1 MKINK
6 IKLNNFK
13 SYYGEQEFNF
23 SAGLNIISGKIGT
36 GKTSLYEA
44 FQWILLDDMSDS
56 FSVDEDFILNKKF
69 ELESLN
75 SNTSEIDAKIEL
87 EVSAENENESKIIYQ
102 ISKTNIYEL
111 KGGSYILSETNT
123 LVSYDEPRTGNSKLI
138 NDKREVEAKLN
149 ELFPEKLRR
158 YLLFKGETL
167 NQLIDFSNPVT
178 LEQAVKQISHLPLFS
193 RMLKIINLLIN
204 QTDRKYRNKLQ
215 ANTRDQKKFSSFK
228 SDLEA
233 KEKDEISNKIK
244 LKKASDDFD
253 KLENKEKEYTD
264 KLSFIAGFPE
274 LREEETKTKYNKNKA
289 FDELEK
295 LDKAGKEKFINK
307 WVLAKGHS
315 LLDAAEIELRK
326 FIDWRQNQIAQ
337 NKDQLELG
345 VPGDHLINKMINEK
359 TCLICGTKEKD
370 KPDLVEVLRTHLD
383 DNKKFKNVLSDEIE
397 DLNDKVKDIVRNIS
411 FIKNS
416 TSNVNDDLKKHILNN
431 KKIEENKAKYIEDL
445 KKIEEKIND
454 LVKEKGYRILNLDPK
469 AITNALTRLRQD
481 KKTIRGQEEFYNRKK
496 IDLGN
501 DIRVLKSK
509 LEGLSGIK
517 AESIENMPEK
527 KALNYLEAV
536 KNIIDKKV
544 KLEKID
550 LIKKIEKEANKI
562 QRDIIKQSIDN
573 EIIVLYVK
581 INEDDYS
588 ISFVDKDGNPN
599 PGHGAQ
605 ETLAKM
611 SLISSVLKLSNEYKQ
626 ESYPFIVDAPA
637 SNFDD
642 TITKPFIRSVSD
654 NFSQG
659 IVILK
664 DIHLEID
671 NYKKESFTNTIYSIE
686 KIFDGKNE
694 STITNNYSKINL
706 IK

>member
-1 MKINK
+1 MRINK
-6 IKLNNFK
+6 IKLTNFK

-23 SAGLNIISGKIGT
+23 SEGLNIISGKIGT

-44 FQWILLDDMSDS
+44 FQWILLKNVSDS
-56 FSVDEDFILNKKF
+56 FSIDEDFILNKKF
-69 ELESLN
+69 EFESLK
-75 SNTSEIDAKIEL
+75 SKSPEIHAKIEL
-87 EVSAENENESKIIYQ
+87 EVIAESENKSAITYQ
-102 ISKTNIYEL
+102 ISKTNVYL
-111 KGGSYILSETNT
+111 LNQGSYIFSETNT
-123 LVSYDEPRTGNSKLI
+123 LVSYDEPRTGNAKLI
-138 NDKREVEAKLN
+138 DDYREVEAKLD
-149 ELFPEKLRR
+149 ELFPKKLRR

-178 LEQAVKQISHLPLFS
+178 LEQAVKQISHLPLFT
-193 RMLKIINLLIN
+193 RMTRIINQLIN

-215 ANTRDQKKFSSFK
+215 ANARDQRKFSK
-228 SDLEA
+228 LNSDIE
-233 KEKDEISNKIK
+233 S
-244 LKKASDDFD
+244 
-253 KLENKEKEYTD
+253 KEKERKDNEKKLNKAIKDLETLEIKETEYTE
-264 KLSFIAGFPE
+264 KLSFIAGFPD
-274 LREEETKTKYNKNKA
+274 LKVEESRLKYERSKA
-289 FDELEK
+289 FDQLEE
-295 LDKAGKEKFINK
+295 LDKIGKQKFINK
-307 WVLAKGHS
+307 WILAKGHP
-315 LLDAAEIELRK
+315 LLDAADVELRK
-326 FIDWRQNQIAQ
+326 FIQSRLDQIAK
-337 NKDQLELG
+337 NKNQLELG

-370 KPDLVEVLRTHLD
+370 KPDLVEVLKTHLD
-383 DNKKFKNVLSDEIE
+383 VNKEFKNVLSDEIE

-416 TSNVNDDLKKHILNN
+416 TLNIIDDLKKHIKNSRDIESEKTNCVEALN
-431 KKIEENKAKYIEDL
+431 KT
-445 KKIEEKIND
+445 EEKINA
-454 LVKEKGYRILNLDPK
+454 LVKEKGYQILQLDPK
-469 AITNALTRLRQD
+469 AITNALRRLRDD
-481 KKTIRGQEEFYNRKK
+481 KKTINNQKVFYGRKET
-496 IDLGN
+496 DLKN
-501 DIRVLKSK
+501 EIKKLKK
-509 LEGLSGIK
+509 DLVGLSGIQD
-517 AESIENMPEK
+517 ESIENMPEK

-536 KNIIDKKV
+536 RNIIEKKV

-550 LIKKIEKEANKI
+550 LIDKIEKEANKI
-562 QRDIIKQSIDN
+562 QKNIIEQSIDN
-573 EIIVLYVK
+573 EIIVLYVNIDK
-581 INEDDYS
+581 DDYS

-642 TITKPFIRSVSD
+642 TITKPFIKSVSD

-686 KIFDGKNE
+686 KISDGKEE

>member
-178 LEQAVKQISHLPLFS
+178 LEQAVKQILHLPLFS

>member
-1 MKINK
+1 MRINK
-6 IKLNNFK
+6 IKLTNFK

-23 SAGLNIISGKIGT
+23 SEGLNIISGKIGT

-44 FQWILLDDMSDS
+44 FQWILLKNVSDS
-56 FSVDEDFILNKKF
+56 FSIDEDFILNKKF
-69 ELESLN
+69 EFESLK
-75 SNTSEIDAKIEL
+75 SKSPEIHAKIEL
-87 EVSAENENESKIIYQ
+87 EVIAESENNSAITYQ
-102 ISKTNIYEL
+102 ISKTNVYL
-111 KGGSYILSETNT
+111 LNQDSYIFSETNT
-123 LVSYDEPRTGNSKLI
+123 LVSYDEPRTGNAKLI
-138 NDKREVEAKLN
+138 DDYREVEAKLD

-178 LEQAVKQISHLPLFS
+178 LEQAVKQISHLPLFT
-193 RMLKIINLLIN
+193 RMTRIINQLIN

-215 ANTRDQKKFSSFK
+215 ANARDQRKFSK
-228 SDLEA
+228 LNSDIE
-233 KEKDEISNKIK
+233 S
-244 LKKASDDFD
+244 
-253 KLENKEKEYTD
+253 KEKERKDNEKKLNKAVEDLEKLEIKEEEYTE
-264 KLSFIAGFPE
+264 KLSFIAGFPD
-274 LREEETKTKYNKNKA
+274 LKEEESRLKYKRSKA
-289 FDELEK
+289 FDQLEE
-295 LDKAGKEKFINK
+295 LDKLGKQKFINK
-307 WVLAKGHS
+307 WILAKGHP
-315 LLDAAEIELRK
+315 LLDAADVELRK
-326 FIDWRQNQIAQ
+326 FIQWRLDQIAK
-337 NKDQLELG
+337 NKNQLELG

-359 TCLICGTKEKD
+359 MCLICGAKEKD
-370 KPDLVEVLRTHLD
+370 KPDLLEVLKTHLD
-383 DNKKFKNVLSDEIE
+383 VNKEFKNVLSDEIE

-411 FIKNS
+411 FIKNT
-416 TSNVNDDLKKHILNN
+416 TSNVIDDLQKHIKNSRDIESEKTNYVEALN
-431 KKIEENKAKYIEDL
+431 KTQ
-445 KKIEEKIND
+445 EKIDD
-454 LVKEKGYRILNLDPK
+454 LVKEKGYQILQLDPK
-469 AITNALTRLRQD
+469 AITNALSRLRDD
-481 KKTIRGQEEFYNRKK
+481 KKTINNQKVFYGRKET
-496 IDLGN
+496 DLKN
-501 DIRVLKSK
+501 EIKKLKK
-509 LEGLSGIK
+509 DLVGLSGIQD
-517 AESIENMPEK
+517 ESIENMPEK

-536 KNIIDKKV
+536 RNIIEKKV

-550 LIKKIEKEANKI
+550 LIDKIEKEANKI
-562 QRDIIKQSIDN
+562 QKNIIEQSIDN
-573 EIIVLYVK
+573 EIIVLYVNIDK
-581 INEDDYS
+581 DDYS

-642 TITKPFIRSVSD
+642 TITKPFIKSVSD

-686 KIFDGKNE
+686 KISDGKEE

>member
-1 MKINK
+1 MRINK
-6 IKLNNFK
+6 IKLTNFK

-23 SAGLNIISGKIGT
+23 SEGLNIISGKIGT

-44 FQWILLDDMSDS
+44 FQWILLNNMSDS

-69 ELESLN
+69 EFESLK
-75 SNTSEIDAKIEL
+75 SKSPEIHAKIEL
-87 EVSAENENESKIIYQ
+87 EVIAESESNSAITYQ
-102 ISKTNIYEL
+102 ISKTNVYVLNED
-111 KGGSYILSETNT
+111 SYMFSETNT
-123 LVSYDEPRTGNSKLI
+123 LLSYDEPRTGNAKLI
-138 NDKREVEAKLN
+138 DDYREVEAKLN

-178 LEQAVKQISHLPLFS
+178 LEQAVKQISHLPLFT
-193 RMLKIINLLIN
+193 RMTRIINQLIN

-215 ANTRDQKKFSSFK
+215 ANARDQKKFSK
-228 SDLEA
+228 LKNDLE
-233 KEKDEISNKIK
+233 I
-244 LKKASDDFD
+244 
-253 KLENKEKEYTD
+253 KEKEKEDSKKKFNKAVEDLETLEIKETEYTE
-264 KLSFIAGFPE
+264 KLSFIAGFPD
-274 LREEETKTKYNKNKA
+274 LKEEESRLKYERSKA
-289 FDELEK
+289 FDQLEE
-295 LDKAGKEKFINK
+295 LDKIGKQKFINK
-307 WVLAKGHS
+307 WILAKGHP
-315 LLDAAEIELRK
+315 LLDAADVELRK
-326 FIDWRQNQIAQ
+326 FIQSRLDQIAK
-337 NKDQLELG
+337 NKNQLELG

-370 KPDLVEVLRTHLD
+370 KPDLVEVLKTHLD
-383 DNKKFKNVLSDEIE
+383 VNKEFKNVLSDEIE

-411 FIKNS
+411 FIKN
-416 TSNVNDDLKKHILNN
+416 TTLNIIDDLKKHIKNSRD
-431 KKIEENKAKYIEDL
+431 IESEKTNCVEAL
-445 KKIEEKIND
+445 KKTEEKIND
-454 LVKEKGYRILNLDPK
+454 LVKEKGYQILQLDPK
-469 AITNALTRLRQD
+469 AITNALRRLRDD
-481 KKTIRGQEEFYNRKK
+481 KKTINNQKVFYDRKDT
-496 IDLGN
+496 DLN
-501 DIRVLKSK
+501 NEIRKLKK
-509 LEGLSGIK
+509 DLEGLSGIQV
-517 AESIENMPEK
+517 ESIENIPEK
-527 KALNYLEAV
+527 KALNYLEEI
-536 KNIIDKKV
+536 KNIIEEKV
-544 KLEKID
+544 KQEKID
-550 LIKKIEKEANKI
+550 LIDKIEKEANKI
-562 QRDIIKQSIDN
+562 QKNIIEQSIDN
-573 EIIVLYVK
+573 EIIVLYVN
-581 INEDDYS
+581 IDRDDYS
-588 ISFVDKDGNPN
+588 ISFIDKDGNPN

-642 TITKPFIRSVSD
+642 TITKPFIKSVSD

-686 KIFDGKNE
+686 KISDGKEE

>member
-1 MKINK
+1 MRINK
-6 IKLNNFK
+6 IKLTNFK

-23 SAGLNIISGKIGT
+23 SKGLNIISGKIGT

-44 FQWILLDDMSDS
+44 FQWILLNNVSDS
-56 FSVDEDFILNKKF
+56 SSIDEDFILNKKF
-69 ELESLN
+69 EFESLK
-75 SNTSEIDAKIEL
+75 SKSPEIHAKIEL
-87 EVSAENENESKIIYQ
+87 EVIAENESKSAITYQ
-102 ISKTNIYEL
+102 ISKTNVYL
-111 KGGSYILSETNT
+111 LNKDSYIFSETNT
-123 LVSYDEPRTGNSKLI
+123 LVSYDEPRTGNAKLI
-138 NDKREVEAKLN
+138 DDFREVKAKLD

-178 LEQAVKQISHLPLFS
+178 LEQAVKHISHLPLFT
-193 RMLKIINLLIN
+193 RMTRIINQLIN

-215 ANTRDQKKFSSFK
+215 ANARDQKKFSK
-228 SDLEA
+228 LNSDLES
-233 KEKDEISNKIK
+233 KEKEKEDYEKKFNKAVED
-244 LKKASDDFD
+244 LE
-253 KLENKEKEYTD
+253 KLEIKEKEYTE
-264 KLSFIAGFPE
+264 KLSFIAGFPD
-274 LREEETKTKYNKNKA
+274 LKEEESILKYKKSKA
-289 FDELEK
+289 FDQLEE
-295 LDKAGKEKFINK
+295 LDKLSKQNFINK
-307 WVLAKGHS
+307 WILAKGHP
-315 LLDAAEIELRK
+315 LLDAADVELRK
-326 FIDWRQNQIAQ
+326 FIQWRLDQIAK
-337 NKDQLELG
+337 NKNQLELG

-359 TCLICGTKEKD
+359 MCLICGTKEKD
-370 KPDLVEVLRTHLD
+370 KPDLLEVLKTHLD
-383 DNKKFKNVLSDEIE
+383 VNKEFKNVLSDEIE

-411 FIKNS
+411 FIKNT
-416 TSNVNDDLKKHILNN
+416 TSNVIDDLQKHIKNSRNIESERTNYVEALN
-431 KKIEENKAKYIEDL
+431 KIQ
-445 KKIEEKIND
+445 EKIDD
-454 LVKEKGYRILNLDPK
+454 LVKEKGYQILQLDPK
-469 AITNALTRLRQD
+469 AITNALSRLRDD
-481 KKTIRGQEEFYNRKK
+481 KKTINNQKVFYDRKDT
-496 IDLGN
+496 DLN
-501 DIRVLKSK
+501 NEIRKLKKDLVS
-509 LEGLSGIK
+509 LSGIQD
-517 AESIENMPEK
+517 ESIENIPEK

-536 KNIIDKKV
+536 KNIIEKKV

-550 LIKKIEKEANKI
+550 LINKIEKEANKI
-562 QRDIIKQSIDN
+562 QKNIIEQSIDN
-573 EIIVLYVK
+573 EIIVLYVNIDK
-581 INEDDYS
+581 DDYS

-642 TITKPFIRSVSD
+642 TITKPFIKSVSD

-686 KIFDGKNE
+686 KISDGKEE
-694 STITNNYSKINL
+694 STITNNYSKIKH